1 MRKNKRGVKKMTTI
15 LFSFMIA
22 LGLSLL
28 LTPLAGKLGSRFGA
42 IDMPDDRKIHIAP
55 MPRSGGIA
63 IFLSFLLTIVIAKLW
78 KTDITDLLDLNQ
90 VSIFFFFGAIIV
102 FGIGLFDD
110 FHRIPAS
117 IKLLF
122 QIAAASV
129 AFFGGLRIGALSFFG
144 GLVETSIWSYAVTV
158 FWFVLL
164 INAIN
169 LIDGMDGLAAGISFF
184 ACIVMVILDILK
196 SDYLSA
202 LLFAIVAGSVLGF
215 LRYNFNP
222 ASIFM
227 GDGGSYFLGYTIAG
241 FSILT
246 STKAQMSAILLIPV
260 LALGLPL
267 FDTIL
272 SPLRRFIRGKK
283 MFSPD
288 SRHIHHRLIRLGL
301 TTKRTV
307 LMLYG
312 VSCALCAIA
321 VVMTT
326 YRDEGAGLLLI
337 VVGAGA
343 FFFVRKLGY
352 LEYFAG
358 DKLYGWL
365 RDLSD
370 VAGFSHERRSFLG
383 LQMDAGIS
391 KNHDD
396 LWHVVGRALE
406 MLEFDYARLNLNSRE
421 SGMDMRKKEEDGSSA
436 SVEKAKEGPGWE
448 WSRSSSGKPKNAG
461 MLFDQKSKDLLLR
474 IELPL
479 LLQDKVYYG
488 KLLLVKNIE
497 RNNLSHY
504 SLRRVEHLRRTI
516 CSTLKKLEG
525 VRD

>member
-1 MRKNKRGVKKMTTI
+1 
-15 LFSFMIA
+15 
-22 LGLSLL
+22 
-28 LTPLAGKLGSRFGA
+28 
-42 IDMPDDRKIHIAP
+42 
-55 MPRSGGIA
+55 
-63 IFLSFLLTIVIAKLW
+63 
-78 KTDITDLLDLNQ
+78 
-90 VSIFFFFGAIIV
+90 
-102 FGIGLFDD
+102 
-110 FHRIPAS
+110 
-117 IKLLF
+117 
-122 QIAAASV
+122 
-129 AFFGGLRIGALSFFG
+129 
-144 GLVETSIWSYAVTV
+144 
-158 FWFVLL
+158 
-164 INAIN
+164 
-169 LIDGMDGLAAGISFF
+169 
-184 ACIVMVILDILK
+184 
-196 SDYLSA
+196 
-202 LLFAIVAGSVLGF
+202 
-215 LRYNFNP
+215 
-222 ASIFM
+222 
-227 GDGGSYFLGYTIAG
+227 
-241 FSILT
+241 
-246 STKAQMSAILLIPV
+246 
-260 LALGLPL
+260 
-267 FDTIL
+267 
-272 SPLRRFIRGKK
+272 
-283 MFSPD
+283 
-288 SRHIHHRLIRLGL
+288 
-301 TTKRTV
+301 
-307 LMLYG
+307 MLYG

-421 SGMDMRKKEEDGSSA
+421 IDMDIRAKGDHGSSA

-516 CSTLKKLEG
+516 CSTLKKLEE
-525 VRD
+525 VKN